1 MGIGIQIEA
10 IYQINEGQCRACS
23 KRWKRDIYKWDG
35 NSYEKIKT
43 KETKKPSDKS
53 PW

>member
-1 MGIGIQIEA
+1 MIA
-10 IYQINEGQCRACS
+10 VYQINEGQCQACP

-35 NSYEKIKT
+35 YNYKKIKSE
-43 KETKKPSDKS
+43 ETQKASDPNTS